1 MCLANGLTD
10 AFALEARPQS
20 ATYNPVTAA
29 AWNAA
34 ARADKANKKREA
46 DGSSSSDDDATKMS
60 DSARADAESKLLGAT
75 AKTIEPGEFGRL
87 FCGGGTGTS
96 RDFFFHEGVHLVDK

>member
-10 AFALEARPQS
+10 AFALEARPSS

-34 ARADKANKKREA
+34 NQAKNANEPASMENMSEMGEAARSEA
-46 DGSSSSDDDATKMS
+46 EAKM
-60 DSARADAESKLLGAT
+60 LGAP
-75 AKTIEPGEFGRL
+75 ALSVPP
-87 FCGGGTGTS
+87 GGGSNEAVISHHNRHVT
-96 RDFFFHEGVHLVDK
+96 RFLVFVFRYF